1 MKVAV
6 PLIRRALDLA
16 ERNPALFVLIASLS
30 VPLALIYAALS
41 FVTAP
46 AINLL
51 AFLGLGVLA
60 LWYAG
65 WLALKKSNRR
75 PALTVTRSIV
85 QRSCAKSPKSSFMLV
100 FAV

>member
-1 MKVAV
+1 MKVAM
-6 PLIRRALDLA
+6 PLVRRALDLA
-16 ERNPALFVLIASLS
+16 ESNPALFVVIASLS

-60 LWYAG
+60 LSYAG
-65 WLALKKSNRR
+65 WLARLAITHWGS
-75 PALTVTRSIV
+75 A
-85 QRSCAKSPKSSFMLV
+85 
-100 FAV
+100 AVNHCGG

>member
-6 PLIRRALDLA
+6 PLIGRALDLA
-16 ERNPALFVLIASLS
+16 ESNPALLVLIASLS

-51 AFLGLGVLA
+51 AFLVLGVLA
-60 LWYAG
+60 LVYAG
-65 WLALKKSNRR
+65 WLARLAITHWHDATPRHCR
-75 PALTVTRSIV
+75 G
-85 QRSCAKSPKSSFMLV
+85 
-100 FAV
+100 

>member
-1 MKVAV
+1 MKVAM

-16 ERNPALFVLIASLS
+16 ESNPALFVLIASLS

-51 AFLGLGVLA
+51 AFLVLGVLA

-65 WLALKKSNRR
+65 WLAHLAITHWQA
-75 PALTVTRSIV
+75 PAPRQCGS
-85 QRSCAKSPKSSFMLV
+85 
-100 FAV
+100 

>member
-1 MKVAV
+1 MKVAM

-16 ERNPALFVLIASLS
+16 ESNPALFVVIASLS

-46 AINLL
+46 AVNLL

-60 LWYAG
+60 LSYAG
-65 WLALKKSNRR
+65 WLARLAITHWGS
-75 PALTVTRSIV
+75 A
-85 QRSCAKSPKSSFMLV
+85 
-100 FAV
+100 AVHHC